1 MKQAK
6 SICPK
11 CGKKYTGLPSLSR
24 RDVLIPSD
32 LRAIPAWGGWGGCGG
47 VRWGGFFDRVCPH
60 YIQIL
65 IQALVSCM

>member
-24 RDVLIPSD
+24 RDNKTSICPDCGQDEAMSD
-32 LRAIPAWGGWGGCGG
+32 LLMGLVKEKESAWL
-47 VRWGGFFDRVCPH
+47 
-60 YIQIL
+60 QKKKE
-65 IQALVSCM
+65 STNE

>member
-32 LRAIPAWGGWGGCGG
+32 LRAIPAWGGI
-47 VRWGGFFDRVCPH
+47 R
-60 YIQIL
+60 
-65 IQALVSCM
+65 SS